1 MTAPISPLPSEP
13 TGTGFGTRRPHT
25 APRLM
30 IAGVVLLAVAVP
42 HLVLVVKDGSQTT
55 DASGFVGNHPVQLV
69 LVAVG
74 RAFVVAGIIKT
85 RGR

>member
-42 HLVLVVKDGSQTT
+42 HLVLVVKDWSQTT
-55 DASGFVGNHPVQLV
+55 DTSGFVGNHPVQLV
-69 LVAVG
+69 PVAAG
-74 RAFVVAGIIKT
+74 RALVVAGIIKS